1 MANGKPGRPPGSKNK
16 KKAAATPKEEPIRIR
31 CCCCDDVK
39 REDDFYTSLN
49 SKIWKINNQKVPI
62 CISCCKSIYSR
73 ILAEHGKTV
82 AMVAMCAMLDWPYI
96 PTTYEAV
103 YETVRKTL
111 SVGHYSKVLNSRNNP
126 WKKGGFADSVVGGNI
141 MARPQEEVKE
151 EFEERWP
158 KSDSVNKKSVLARVG
173 YDPFEGMTQ
182 KDRKEGFNILAGYLD
197 MDGVSSDAHRL
208 NAAISLVQT
217 QIQIKH
223 LDDSINEITS
233 ADTVNATNIVT
244 IRDLVSTRKNA
255 VSILNSIAKEN
266 NFSSRNDDRAKSNF
280 TSKVK
285 ELLDNNYEGIKV
297 SLYDIR
303 TSEAIK
309 QMMDLSHQS
318 IISNLDDN
326 DYTDIISE
334 QRDMILSM
342 RKELDD
348 TKEELRLAQ
357 NTITILR
364 AKMEGKEYHGEDFDG
379 TYV

>member
-1 MANGKPGRPPGSKNK
+1 MSFQTHFVGLRYSSRPFLDNINKVRVLIGINVDKYIAQATRQGKIFFG
-16 KKAAATPKEEPIRIR
+16 
-31 CCCCDDVK
+31 
-39 REDDFYTSLN
+39 
-49 SKIWKINNQKVPI
+49 
-62 CISCCKSIYSR
+62 
-73 ILAEHGKTV
+73 AE
-82 AMVAMCAMLDWPYI
+82 
-96 PTTYEAV
+96 
-103 YETVRKTL
+103 
-111 SVGHYSKVLNSRNNP
+111 
-126 WKKGGFADSVVGGNI
+126 
-141 MARPQEEVKE
+141 EEVKE

-173 YDPFEGMTQ
+173 YDPFAGMTQ

>member
-1 MANGKPGRPPGSKNK
+1 
-16 KKAAATPKEEPIRIR
+16 
-31 CCCCDDVK
+31 
-39 REDDFYTSLN
+39 
-49 SKIWKINNQKVPI
+49 
-62 CISCCKSIYSR
+62 
-73 ILAEHGKTV
+73 
-82 AMVAMCAMLDWPYI
+82 
-96 PTTYEAV
+96 
-103 YETVRKTL
+103 
-111 SVGHYSKVLNSRNNP
+111 
-126 WKKGGFADSVVGGNI
+126 
-141 MARPQEEVKE
+141 
-151 EFEERWP
+151 
-158 KSDSVNKKSVLARVG
+158 
-173 YDPFEGMTQ
+173 MTQ